1 MTHCKPLIPLF
12 LLITILLTGCKSS
25 SSLSSKESPLSSAA
39 YVQALSKKEIPSQ
52 VITAKTNVDL
62 ALGGKQVTVNG
73 SLKMKRDALIQL
85 SFTFLGFE
93 VGRVEFTP
101 TEVLLIDRANK
112 RYVRG
117 NYDDVSV
124 LKEASLN
131 FTTLQALFW
140 NELFIPGTTD
150 VAAHYK
156 DFNVKRED
164 GETVFSL
171 NETPV
176 VNYEFRT
183 ETALRQLTRTSIQPK
198 GSKDCVYCAYDN
210 FATLDNA
217 SFPQLMSFGISGRD
231 NLGMT
236 LALSRIDTQAAAPT
250 PTTLSSRYT
259 PVAAKDI
266 LSLISK
272 LLGN

>member
-1 MTHCKPLIPLF
+1 M
-12 LLITILLTGCKSS
+12 LT
-25 SSLSSKESPLSSAA
+25 SKESPLSSAA
-39 YVQALSKKEIPSQ
+39 YVQSLATKNVPSQ
-52 VITAKTNVDL
+52 VISAKTDVELTLD
-62 ALGGKQVTVNG
+62 GKQVSVNG

-101 TEVLLIDRANK
+101 TEVLLVDRANK

-117 NYDDVSV
+117 NYNDVSV
-124 LKEASLN
+124 LKEANLN

-150 VAAHYK
+150 VAAHYG
-156 DFNVKRED
+156 DFKVKREG
-164 GETVFSL
+164 GETVFTLS
-171 NETPV
+171 ETPV

-183 ETALRQLTRTSIQPK
+183 ETALHQLTRTSVQPK
-198 GSKDCVYCAYDN
+198 NSKDYVYCSYDN
-210 FATLDNA
+210 FTTLDNV
-217 SFPQLMSFGISGRD
+217 SFPQLISFGISGRD

-250 PTTLSSRYT
+250 PTTLSSRYNA
-259 PVAAKDI
+259 VATKDI
-266 LSLISK
+266 LNLISK